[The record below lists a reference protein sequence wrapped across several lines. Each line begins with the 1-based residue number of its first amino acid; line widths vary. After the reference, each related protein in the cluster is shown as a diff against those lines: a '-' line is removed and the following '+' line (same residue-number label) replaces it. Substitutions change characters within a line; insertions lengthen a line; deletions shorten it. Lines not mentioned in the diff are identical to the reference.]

1 MSNKKLSERLNNELD
16 ALGVPGLMIE
26 RVQVCSKL
34 FKLPKFKAEAVLNGM
49 VLDSMSLQTIAD
61 ELEVSVDWLL
71 GSKTKKEKS
80 EKH

>member
-16 ALGVPGLMIE
+16 AMGVPGLMME

-34 FKLPKFKAEAVLNGM
+34 FKLPKFKAEAILNGM
-49 VLDSMSLQTIAD
+49 IIDSNSMQKIAD

-71 GSKTKKEKS
+71 GATRDKQ
-80 EKH
+80 H